1 MEGFNTMSH
10 LQGPSV
16 HPDLADARLRT
27 EGRMTSRGE
36 VASPGRS
43 RALAVTQFAAFLL
56 DVSIVNVALPSIE
69 RNLAVYALR

>member
-1 MEGFNTMSH
+1 M
-10 LQGPSV
+10 
-16 HPDLADARLRT
+16 HPGAADAGLRT

-43 RALAVTQFAAFLL
+43 RALAVSQFAAFMVLL

-69 RNLAVYALR
+69 RDLAVYALR